1 MSELSTSTDAGLPGH
16 SLRVKGA
23 SVFYRVRGHG
33 PHLLILPGGDGD
45 ADTTED
51 LCRHLVD
58 RYSVITYDR
67 RGMSRSTVDDPTD
80 TLTLDTHSDDVHRLL
95 ATLTS
100 QPVLV
105 FGSSI
110 GALIG
115 LDLVARHS
123 EQVSVLVAHEPPA
136 FDLLP
141 ATERNRAMQLQ
152 EEAEAAFQG
161 EGVEAGFRRLVTLAA
176 VDYNDREA
184 DVARPPSTSQRS
196 ANLSFFFRHDSPA
209 VRRYHLDVSTL
220 RASSARIV
228 PAVAQSAPDSAP
240 HKAAVALAAALGEAS
255 SPFLVVIP
263 AGFFGRKRLRR
274 SLPRFDLESVV
285 SPGGGVLHKDAV
297 HGAMAAAELLG
308 VNGRRPAPYSRA
320 SALALAIARGADAQG
335 TETLEI

>member
-123 EQVSVLVAHEPPA
+123 EQVSCLSH
-136 FDLLP
+136 
-141 ATERNRAMQLQ
+141 TSRQR
-152 EEAEAAFQG
+152 
-161 EGVEAGFRRLVTLAA
+161 
-176 VDYNDREA
+176 
-184 DVARPPSTSQRS
+184 STSS
-196 ANLSFFFRHDSPA
+196 
-209 VRRYHLDVSTL
+209 
-220 RASSARIV
+220 
-228 PAVAQSAPDSAP
+228 
-240 HKAAVALAAALGEAS
+240 
-255 SPFLVVIP
+255 
-263 AGFFGRKRLRR
+263 
-274 SLPRFDLESVV
+274 
-285 SPGGGVLHKDAV
+285 
-297 HGAMAAAELLG
+297 
-308 VNGRRPAPYSRA
+308 RP
-320 SALALAIARGADAQG
+320 LNEIARCSYRKKPKPRSRVKGSKRDSG
-335 TETLEI
+335 DL